1 VAIVIRLIL
10 FAVIATIGVSL
21 VAYVFTG
28 QRKYLTFAWNAFRIC
43 VIFLLA
49 MGLLLILERVV
60 LAI

>member
-1 VAIVIRLIL
+1 MAIVIRLIL

-21 VAYVFTG
+21 IAYVFTR
-28 QRKYLTFAWNAFRIC
+28 QRKYLNFAWNTFKFC

-49 MGLLLILERVV
+49 MGLLLILERVI

>member
-21 VAYVFTG
+21 VAYVFTR
-28 QRKYLTFAWNAFRIC
+28 QRRYLDFAWNTFRFC
-43 VIFLLA
+43 VVFLLA

-60 LAI
+60 LAV